1 MLTSIKEIGE
11 EYQKRFMSINRWPEI
26 VFAKAE
32 QDLLKHLP
40 MVEDVERSSIL
51 IRKDNSHAY
60 LPSQYILYAALIKEF
75 AEDLYAYIQKLQIL
89 KSSNLSSSAIYDLII
104 NRDSSNTILSS
115 LSAEEQSNFFDLF
128 GNDSIQALEAKS
140 ILSLN
145 KQGRKGLR
153 AESDFFTS
161 VILKVINVPDVSS
174 SLLGKLIYELCCAP
188 VVYQQLQHK
197 FLTKVPLLVKGS
209 VIGAF
214 ANAVLRFLWSYDKL
228 KKIQQLIRENDDPR
242 FLSIDDGKNKLTSV
256 FRTSATR
263 LTEADLKSG
272 DKLRFATS
280 PSFILEDK
288 LIYVSTEW
296 TSGTGSRLD
305 IDTLKTIVD
314 NFYPEF
320 VIDVTAGTFTLLPSN
335 GNGAELILN
344 SASGTS
350 IPKSFLLLAGIS
362 GTGKTQFVRRQA
374 ATTRPDLSNYQLMP
388 VRPDWHEPSDLLGYV
403 TRISGER
410 YVPTPFL
417 KFMVAA
423 WCDAVERVDTDK
435 IVLRPLD
442 DITTFWA
449 CLDEMNLAP
458 VEQYFADY
466 LAVLETRRWD
476 GDAYTCDALVH
487 PARLMENDATFPE
500 LQRSLG
506 LEGKD
511 TLWAYFLKHGIP
523 LPPNL
528 IVAGT
533 VNMDETTHGFSRKV
547 IDRAFT
553 IDFGEFFPNDF
564 DKFFT
569 PDRNPKTF
577 KFSRYSNATQADLA
591 SVPADVDGTK
601 SVSFLKEINEPLR
614 GTPFELAF
622 RAMNELLLAVK
633 CFAPADEEALEAVW
647 DDFLMTK
654 LLPRIEGDAE
664 KLRAD
669 GDRSLLTSLG
679 DKVKQLLTKSVGTD
693 TRPDLFKTD
702 ASGEAV
708 LVPVRSL
715 RKIQWMQER
724 LANNA
729 FTSFWP

>member
-1 MLTSIKEIGE
+1 MSFSDFCRDIEAQDEQKVSVDNTSVITFTNKNEKAFSIKTSVAIDFIEFLEISSGAV
-11 EYQKRFMSINRWPEI
+11 QAAWSGIDSR
-26 VFAKAE
+26 
-32 QDLLKHLP
+32 
-40 MVEDVERSSIL
+40 RSSFTQYEEKSYRAIFQA
-51 IRKDNSHAY
+51 AY
-60 LPSQYILYAALIKEF
+60 GIEGL
-75 AEDLYAYIQKLQIL
+75 D
-89 KSSNLSSSAIYDLII
+89 
-104 NRDSSNTILSS
+104 TISS
-115 LSAEEQSNFFDLF
+115 LSGSQTRQLTAVITKLICYLGKFDFEGLEVNTRF
-128 GNDSIQALEAKS
+128 DVNSVRAALAAKTETLENLDQPSTGKTLVNLEAQFKQWMIETGLTENTADKYSKGTGSFVNKVVKNGLVGFSGLFSISAVSKLDELNEYLKS
-140 ILSLN
+140 NQEWQESNRTGNRMYEAGIGKYRLFLITLS
-145 KQGRKGLR
+145 Q
-153 AESDFFTS
+153 
-161 VILKVINVPDVSS
+161 SS
-174 SLLGKLIYELCCAP
+174 SL
-188 VVYQQLQHK
+188 
-197 FLTKVPLLVKGS
+197 
-209 VIGAF
+209 
-214 ANAVLRFLWSYDKL
+214 
-228 KKIQQLIRENDDPR
+228 
-242 FLSIDDGKNKLTSV
+242 
-256 FRTSATR
+256 
-263 LTEADLKSG
+263 
-272 DKLRFATS
+272 
-280 PSFILEDK
+280 
-288 LIYVSTEW
+288 
-296 TSGTGSRLD
+296 
-305 IDTLKTIVD
+305 
-314 NFYPEF
+314 
-320 VIDVTAGTFTLLPSN
+320 
-335 GNGAELILN
+335 
-344 SASGTS
+344 
-350 IPKSFLLLAGIS
+350 PKPFLLLAGIS

-374 ATTRPDLSNYQLMP
+374 ATTRPDLSNYQLIP

-403 TRISGER
+403 SRIRSER

-442 DITTFWA
+442 EITTFWA

-476 GDAYTCDALVH
+476 AHAYTCDALVH
-487 PARLMENDATFPE
+487 PARLLEKDTSLPE
-500 LQRSLG
+500 LQKSLG
-506 LEGKD
+506 LEDKD
-511 TLWAYFLKHGIP
+511 ALWEYFLKHGIP

-547 IDRAFT
+547 IDRAST

-569 PDRNPKTF
+569 SDRNPKTL
-577 KFSRYSNATQADLA
+577 KFSPYSNATQADLLG
-591 SVPADVDGTK
+591 VPADVDGTK
-601 SVSFLKEINEPLR
+601 SVSFLREINEPLR

-622 RAMNELLLAVK
+622 RAMNELLLALK

-669 GDRSLLTSLG
+669 GDKSLLTGLG
-679 DKVKQLLTKSVGTD
+679 DKVKQLLTKTAAKG
-693 TRPDLFKTD
+693 TRPDLLTTD
-702 ASGEAV
+702 SSGGTV

>member
-1 MLTSIKEIGE
+1 MLTRIREIGE
-11 EYQKRFMSINRWPEI
+11 EYQRRFRAIDRWPEI
-26 VFAKAE
+26 VFSKAE
-32 QDLLKHLP
+32 RDLLKRLP
-40 MVEDVERSSIL
+40 MIDDVESSSIL
-51 IRKDNSHAY
+51 TRIGTGESHAY

-75 AEDLYAYIQKLQIL
+75 AEDLYAHTQTIQIL
-89 KSSNLSSSAIYDLII
+89 KSSGLSNSTIYDLII
-104 NRDSSNTILSS
+104 NRDSSNIVLSS
-115 LSAEEQSNFFDLF
+115 ISAEEQSNFFDLF
-128 GNDSIQALEAKS
+128 GRDPGHALNAKT
-140 ILSLN
+140 ILVDN
-145 KQGRKGLR
+145 KDGTKGLR
-153 AESDFFTS
+153 GDSDFFAS
-161 VILKVINVPDVSS
+161 VILKVINVPDASS
-174 SLLGKLIYELCCAP
+174 VLLGKLIYELCGEP
-188 VVYQQLQHK
+188 NVYQKLQNK
-197 FLTKVPLLVKGS
+197 FLTKVPLLVQES
-209 VIGAF
+209 VSGTF
-214 ANAVLRFLWSYDKL
+214 ANAVFRFLWSYDKL
-228 KKIQQLIRENDDPR
+228 KKIQQLIRENGDSR
-242 FLSIDDGKNKLTSV
+242 FLSIEDGKNRLTSV
-256 FRTSATR
+256 FRAATKR
-263 LTEADLKSG
+263 LTEADLI
-272 DKLRFATS
+272 RFATS
-280 PSFILEDK
+280 PSFTLEDK

-296 TSGTGSRLD
+296 TSGEESRLD
-305 IDTLKTIVD
+305 IDTLKTIVG

-320 VIDVTAGTFTLLPSN
+320 VIDVAAGHFKLRPSN
-335 GNGAELILN
+335 ANGAELILH
-344 SASGTS
+344 SAPGTS

-374 ATTRPDLSNYQLMP
+374 STTRPDLSNYQLMP

-403 TRISGER
+403 SRIRSER

-423 WCDAVERVDTDK
+423 WCDAVEKVDADK

-442 DITTFWA
+442 EITTFWA

-476 GDAYTCDALVH
+476 ADAYTCDALVH
-487 PARLMENDATFPE
+487 PARLLEKDTSLPE
-500 LQRSLG
+500 LQKSLG

-511 TLWAYFLKHGIP
+511 ALWEYFLEHGIP

-569 PDRNPKTF
+569 PDRNPKAL
-577 KFSRYSNATQADLA
+577 KFSRYSHASQADL
-591 SVPADVDGTK
+591 SGVPADFDGTK
-601 SVSFLKEINEPLR
+601 SVAFLKAINEPLR

-633 CFAPADEEALEAVW
+633 CFVPADEDALEAVW

-669 GDRSLLTSLG
+669 GDKSLLTVLG
-679 DKVKQLLTKSVGTD
+679 DKVKQLLPKSVGTD
-693 TRPDLFKTD
+693 TRPDLLRTD
-702 ASGEAV
+702 ASGGTV

>member
-1 MLTSIKEIGE
+1 MLARIKDIGE
-11 EYQKRFMSINRWPEI
+11 EYQKRFKAIDHWPEI
-26 VFAKAE
+26 VFAKAD
-32 QDLLKHLP
+32 QDLLKNLP
-40 MVEDVERSSIL
+40 IIEDVERSSIL
-51 IRKDNSHAY
+51 YRKDDLHAY

-75 AEDLYAYIQKLQIL
+75 ADDLYAHTQTIQSL
-89 KSSNLSSSAIYDLII
+89 KSSGQSNGAIYDLIA
-104 NRDSSNTILSS
+104 NRDSSNIVLSS
-115 LSAEEQSNFFDLF
+115 LSAEEQSSFFDLF
-128 GNDSIQALEAKS
+128 GNDDSHALKAKS
-140 ILSLN
+140 ILSLT
-145 KQGRKGLR
+145 KGIKGLR
-153 AESDFFTS
+153 GEGDFFAS
-161 VILKVINVPDVSS
+161 VILKVINVPDASS
-174 SLLGKLIYELCCAP
+174 NLLGKLIYELCCAP
-188 VVYQQLQHK
+188 DVYQQLQHK
-197 FLTKVPLLVKGS
+197 FLKKVPLIVQGS
-209 VIGAF
+209 VIGTF
-214 ANAVLRFLWSYDKL
+214 ANAVFRLLWSYDKL
-228 KKIQQLIRENDDPR
+228 KKIQMLIRENDDPR
-242 FLSIDDGKNKLTSV
+242 FLSIEDGKNKLSSV
-256 FRTSATR
+256 FRASATR
-263 LTEADLKSG
+263 LTGADLTSG
-272 DKLRFATS
+272 GKLRFATS
-280 PSFILEDK
+280 PSFTLGDK

-305 IDTLKTIVD
+305 LDTLKTIVD

-320 VIDVTAGTFTLLPSN
+320 ILDVTAGAFTLLPNN
-335 GNGAELILN
+335 GSSMESIQ
-344 SASGTS
+344 SPASGAS

-374 ATTRPDLSNYQLMP
+374 AATRPDLSNYQLIA

-403 TRISGER
+403 TRIDGER

-417 KFMVAA
+417 KFLVAA
-423 WCDAVERVDTDK
+423 WCDAFEKIDAGK

-442 DITTFWA
+442 EITTFWA

-476 GDAYTCDALVH
+476 GDSYTCDALVH
-487 PARLMENDATFPE
+487 PARVLEKDTSLLE
-500 LQRSLG
+500 LQKSLG

-511 TLWAYFLKHGIP
+511 ELWTHFLKNGIP

-564 DKFFT
+564 DKFFAA
-569 PDRNPKTF
+569 DRKPKSL

-591 SVPADVDGTK
+591 SVSADVNGAR
-601 SVSFLKEINEPLR
+601 SVAFLKAINEPLR

-633 CFAPADEEALEAVW
+633 CFAPADDETLEAVW

-669 GDRSLLTSLG
+669 GEKSLLMGLQ
-679 DKVKQLLTKSVGTD
+679 DKVAQLLAKSAAIG
-693 TRPDLFKTD
+693 TRPDLLQTD
-702 ASGEAV
+702 TLGGAV
-708 LVPVRSL
+708 QVPLRSL
-715 RKIQWMQER
+715 KKIKWMQER
-724 LANNA
+724 LINNA

>member
-1 MLTSIKEIGE
+1 MTLKNLSALVGTVQSAINILPFKDILLPADFKLKYSEFVMIETPDGYQSINWVLHTARILTSTNK
-11 EYQKRFMSINRWPEI
+11 SI
-26 VFAKAE
+26 
-32 QDLLKHLP
+32 
-40 MVEDVERSSIL
+40 
-51 IRKDNSHAY
+51 Y
-60 LPSQYILYAALIKEF
+60 LPNYWFYVASQLAPLI
-75 AEDLYAYIQKLQIL
+75 
-89 KSSNLSSSAIYDLII
+89 
-104 NRDSSNTILSS
+104 
-115 LSAEEQSNFFDLF
+115 
-128 GNDSIQALEAKS
+128 GALEEH
-140 ILSLN
+140 
-145 KQGRKGLR
+145 R
-153 AESDFFTS
+153 A
-161 VILKVINVPDVSS
+161 I
-174 SLLGKLIYELCCAP
+174 
-188 VVYQQLQHK
+188 
-197 FLTKVPLLVKGS
+197 
-209 VIGAF
+209 
-214 ANAVLRFLWSYDKL
+214 
-228 KKIQQLIRENDDPR
+228 
-242 FLSIDDGKNKLTSV
+242 FLSIFSESTDDKKAIAKSLKEPSAVTVAFDARIASFFSDPSYSPEEMSYFKEFVSNYSAWGGGKTIDRNDYYVSPLMNAGNLLAETQAAVAEIASQL
-256 FRTSATR
+256 ATKPELWSLIR
-263 LTEADLKSG
+263 DQVVAMNVRSTGSEINS
-272 DKLRFATS
+272 LRFS
-280 PSFILEDK
+280 SFFIAGQTIL
-288 LIYVSTEW
+288 
-296 TSGTGSRLD
+296 
-305 IDTLKTIVD
+305 
-314 NFYPEF
+314 
-320 VIDVTAGTFTLLPSN
+320 
-335 GNGAELILN
+335 
-344 SASGTS
+344 
-350 IPKSFLLLAGIS
+350 PKPFLLLAGIS

-374 ATTRPDLSNYQLMP
+374 AATRPDLSNYQLIP

-423 WCDAVERVDTDK
+423 WCDAFEKIDSDK

-442 DITTFWA
+442 EITTFWA

-476 GDAYTCDALVH
+476 GNTYTCDALVH
-487 PARLMENDATFPE
+487 PARLLEKDTSLPD
-500 LQRSLG
+500 LQKSLG

-511 TLWAYFLKHGIP
+511 ELWTHFLKHGIP

-569 PDRNPKTF
+569 PDRKPKSL

-591 SVPADVDGTK
+591 DVPADINGAK
-601 SVSFLKEINEPLR
+601 SVAFLKAINEPLR

-633 CFAPADEEALEAVW
+633 CFAPADEETLEAVW

-669 GDRSLLTSLG
+669 GDKSLLTGVG
-679 DKVKQLLTKSVGTD
+679 DKVTQLLTKTAATGTRLDLLKTD
-693 TRPDLFKTD
+693 T
-702 ASGEAV
+702 SGGAV
-708 LVPVRSL
+708 RVPVRSL
-715 RKIQWMQER
+715 KKIEWMQDR

>member
-1 MLTSIKEIGE
+1 MSFLDFCRDIEARDGQEVSVDNTSVITFTNKNKKAFSIKTSVAVDFI
-11 EYQKRFMSINRWPEI
+11 RFLEN
-26 VFAKAE
+26 
-32 QDLLKHLP
+32 
-40 MVEDVERSSIL
+40 SSGTV
-51 IRKDNSHAY
+51 
-60 LPSQYILYAALIKEF
+60 QAAWNGVHSK
-75 AEDLYAYIQKLQIL
+75 
-89 KSSNLSSSAIYDLII
+89 KSSFTQYEEKSYRAIFSATHDTAGLE
-104 NRDSSNTILSS
+104 TISS
-115 LSAEEQSNFFDLF
+115 LSGSQTHQLTTVITKLICYLGKFEFQGIDTNTRFDVNSVRAALAANTATLEELYQSGIGKTRVNLEIRFKQWMIKTGLAEVTADKYSKQTGFFVTKVVKNDLVGFSGLFAISTVAKLDELNEYLKSNEEWQESNRI
-128 GNDSIQALEAKS
+128 GNRMYENGISKYRAFLIT
-140 ILSLN
+140 LS
-145 KQGRKGLR
+145 Q
-153 AESDFFTS
+153 
-161 VILKVINVPDVSS
+161 SS
-174 SLLGKLIYELCCAP
+174 SL
-188 VVYQQLQHK
+188 
-197 FLTKVPLLVKGS
+197 
-209 VIGAF
+209 
-214 ANAVLRFLWSYDKL
+214 
-228 KKIQQLIRENDDPR
+228 
-242 FLSIDDGKNKLTSV
+242 
-256 FRTSATR
+256 
-263 LTEADLKSG
+263 
-272 DKLRFATS
+272 
-280 PSFILEDK
+280 
-288 LIYVSTEW
+288 
-296 TSGTGSRLD
+296 
-305 IDTLKTIVD
+305 
-314 NFYPEF
+314 
-320 VIDVTAGTFTLLPSN
+320 
-335 GNGAELILN
+335 
-344 SASGTS
+344 
-350 IPKSFLLLAGIS
+350 PKPFLLLAGIS
-362 GTGKTQFVRRQA
+362 GTGKTQFIRRQA

-423 WCDAVERVDTDK
+423 WCDAVERVDTAK

-442 DITTFWA
+442 EITTFWA

-487 PARLMENDATFPE
+487 PTRLLEKDTSLPE
-500 LQRSLG
+500 LQKSLG
-506 LEGKD
+506 LEGED
-511 TLWAYFLKHGIP
+511 ALWGYFLKHGIP

-553 IDFGEFFPNDF
+553 IDFNEFFPNDF
-564 DKFFT
+564 DKFFA
-569 PDRNPKTF
+569 PDRNAKTL
-577 KFSRYSNATQADLA
+577 KFSSYSDASQADLA
-591 SVPADVDGTK
+591 SVPADLDGTK
-601 SVSFLKEINEPLR
+601 SVAFLKAINEPLR

-633 CFAPADEEALEAVW
+633 CFAPADEDTLEAVW

-679 DKVKQLLTKSVGTD
+679 DKVKQLLTKSVGAD
-693 TRPDLFKTD
+693 TRPDLLRTD
-702 ASGEAV
+702 ASGGTV

>member
-1 MLTSIKEIGE
+1 MLTRIKDIGE
-11 EYQKRFMSINRWPEI
+11 EYQKRFKAIDRWPEI
-26 VFAKAE
+26 VFAKAD
-32 QDLLKHLP
+32 QGLLKNLP
-40 MVEDVERSSIL
+40 MIEDVERSSIL
-51 IRKDNSHAY
+51 IRKDDSHAY

-75 AEDLYAYIQKLQIL
+75 AQDLYAHTQTIQSL
-89 KSSNLSSSAIYDLII
+89 KSSGLSNGAIYDLIT
-104 NRDSSNTILSS
+104 NRDPNNLALSS
-115 LSAEEQSNFFDLF
+115 LNPEEQSNFFDLF
-128 GNDSIQALEAKS
+128 GNDDSQALTAKT
-140 ILSLN
+140 ILSL
-145 KQGRKGLR
+145 KDGRKGLR
-153 AESDFFTS
+153 GEGDFFTS

-174 SLLGKLIYELCCAP
+174 SLLGKLIYELCASP
-188 VVYQQLQHK
+188 DVYQQLQHK
-197 FLTKVPLLVKGS
+197 FLAKVPLLVHGT

-214 ANAVLRFLWSYDKL
+214 ANAVFRFLWSYDKL
-228 KKIQQLIRENDDPR
+228 NKIRLLIKENDDPR
-242 FLSIDDGKNKLTSV
+242 FLSIEDDKNKLTSV
-256 FRTSATR
+256 FRASTTR

-272 DKLRFATS
+272 EKLRFAIS
-280 PSFILEDK
+280 PSFTLEDK
-288 LIYVSTEW
+288 LIYISTEW
-296 TSGTGSRLD
+296 TAGTGSRLD

-320 VIDVTAGTFTLLPSN
+320 LLVVTAGTFKLLPSKVS
-335 GNGAELILN
+335 GKELFLDP
-344 SASGTS
+344 ASVVS

-362 GTGKTQFVRRQA
+362 GTGKTQFIRRQA
-374 ATTRPDLSNYQLMP
+374 AATRPDLSNYQLIA

-403 TRISGER
+403 TRIDGER

-417 KFMVAA
+417 KFLIAA
-423 WCDAVERVDTDK
+423 WCDAFEK
-435 IVLRPLD
+435 IDAGEILLRPLD
-442 DITTFWA
+442 EISTFWA

-476 GDAYTCDALVH
+476 GDSYTCDALVH
-487 PARLMENDATFPE
+487 PARLLENDTSLPE
-500 LQRSLG
+500 LRKSLG
-506 LEGKD
+506 LDGKD
-511 TLWAYFLKHGIP
+511 ELWTHFLEHGIP

-564 DKFFT
+564 DKFFS
-569 PDRNPKTF
+569 PDRKPKSLR
-577 KFSRYSNATQADLA
+577 FSRYSNATQADLV
-591 SVPADVDGTK
+591 SVAADVNGAR
-601 SVSFLKEINEPLR
+601 SVAFLKAINEPLR

-633 CFAPADEEALEAVW
+633 CFAPADEETLEAVW

-669 GDRSLLTSLG
+669 GERSLLTGLQ
-679 DKVKQLLTKSVGTD
+679 DKVAQLLAKSAATG
-693 TRPDLFKTD
+693 TRPDLLQAD
-702 ASGEAV
+702 VSGATV
-708 LVPVRSL
+708 QVPLRSL
-715 RKIQWMQER
+715 KKIKWMQER
-724 LANNA
+724 LTNNA

>member
-1 MLTSIKEIGE
+1 MLTRIKDIGE
-11 EYQKRFMSINRWPEI
+11 EYQKRFKAIDHWPEI
-26 VFAKAE
+26 VFTKAD

-40 MVEDVERSSIL
+40 MIKDVERSSIL
-51 IRKDNSHAY
+51 IRIDDSHAY

-75 AEDLYAYIQKLQIL
+75 AEDLYAHTQTIQSL
-89 KSSNLSSSAIYDLII
+89 KSNGLSNSAIYDLIT
-104 NRDSSNTILSS
+104 NRDSSNIVLSS

-128 GNDSIQALEAKS
+128 GNDPSQALTAKS
-140 ILSLN
+140 ILSL
-145 KQGRKGLR
+145 KDGRKGLR
-153 AESDFFTS
+153 GDFFAS
-161 VILKVINVPDVSS
+161 VILKVINVPDASS
-174 SLLGKLIYELCCAP
+174 GLLGKLIYELCDEP
-188 VVYQQLQHK
+188 DVYQQLQHK
-197 FLTKVPLLVKGS
+197 FLTKVPLLVQGS
-209 VIGAF
+209 VIGTF
-214 ANAVLRFLWSYDKL
+214 ANAVFRFLWSYDKL
-228 KKIQQLIRENDDPR
+228 KKIQLLIRENEDPR
-242 FLSIDDGKNKLTSV
+242 FLSIEDGKNKLSSV
-256 FRTSATR
+256 FRTSTTR
-263 LTEADLKSG
+263 LTEADLTSG

-280 PSFILEDK
+280 PSFTLEDK

-305 IDTLKTIVD
+305 LDNLKTIV
-314 NFYPEF
+314 NKFYPEF
-320 VIDVTAGTFTLLPSN
+320 VLDVTANNFTLLPTN
-335 GNGAELILN
+335 GNGMKLIL
-344 SASGTS
+344 SPASGTS
-350 IPKSFLLLAGIS
+350 IPKPFLLLAGIS
-362 GTGKTQFVRRQA
+362 GTGKTLFVRRQA
-374 ATTRPDLSNYQLMP
+374 DIKITDQNNYELIP

-403 TRISGER
+403 TRIKDER

-417 KFMVAA
+417 MFMVAA
-423 WCDAVERVDTDK
+423 WCDAFERVDTGK

-442 DITTFWA
+442 EITTFWA

-476 GDAYTCDALVH
+476 GDSYTCDALVH
-487 PARLMENDATFPE
+487 PALLLEKDTSLPE
-500 LQRSLG
+500 LQKRLG
-506 LEGKD
+506 LEGND
-511 TLWAYFLKHGIP
+511 ELWTHFLKHGIP

-564 DKFFT
+564 DKFFI
-569 PDRNPKTF
+569 PDRKPKSL
-577 KFSRYSNATQADLA
+577 KFSRYSNATQADLG
-591 SVPADVDGTK
+591 SVAADVNGTR
-601 SVSFLKEINEPLR
+601 SVEFLKAINEPLR

-633 CFAPADEEALEAVW
+633 CFAPADEETLEAVW

-669 GDRSLLTSLG
+669 GEKSLLTGLQ
-679 DKVKQLLTKSVGTD
+679 DKVAQLLPKTAAKG
-693 TRPDLFKTD
+693 TRPDLLQTD
-702 ASGEAV
+702 TSGGAV
-708 LVPVRSL
+708 QVPLRSL
-715 RKIQWMQER
+715 KKIKWMQER
-724 LANNA
+724 LTNNA

>member
-1 MLTSIKEIGE
+1 MLTRIKEIGE
-11 EYQKRFMSINRWPEI
+11 EYQKRFKAINHWPEI
-26 VFAKAE
+26 ILEKE
-32 QDLLKHLP
+32 DQDLLKRLP
-40 MVEDVERSSIL
+40 MIADVQRSSIL
-51 IRKDNSHAY
+51 IRSDDSHAY

-75 AEDLYAYIQKLQIL
+75 AEDLYAYNQIIQNL
-89 KSSNLSSSAIYDLII
+89 KSSELSNSAIFDLIN
-104 NRDSSNTILSS
+104 NRDSSNTVFSS

-128 GNDSIQALEAKS
+128 GNDPSQALGAKS

-145 KQGRKGLR
+145 NGKKGLR
-153 AESDFFTS
+153 GDFFFS
-161 VILKVINVPDVSS
+161 VILKVINVPDASS
-174 SLLGKLIYELCCAP
+174 GLLGKLIYELCCEP
-188 VVYQQLQHK
+188 DVYYQLQHK
-197 FLTKVPLLVKGS
+197 FLTKVPLLVQGS

-214 ANAVLRFLWSYDKL
+214 ANAVFRFLWSYDKL
-228 KKIQQLIRENDDPR
+228 KKIKQLIRENDDTR
-242 FLSIDDGKNKLTSV
+242 FLSIEDGKNKLTSV
-256 FRTSATR
+256 FRSSATR
-263 LTEADLKSG
+263 LNEIDLKSG
-272 DKLRFATS
+272 EKLRFAPS
-280 PSFILEDK
+280 PSFTLDDK
-288 LIYVSTEW
+288 LIYISTEW

-305 IDTLKTIVD
+305 IDTLKSIVE
-314 NFYPEF
+314 NHYPEF
-320 VIDVTAGTFTLLPSN
+320 AIDVAEGTFTLLPSDVS
-335 GNGAELILN
+335 GAELILH
-344 SASGTS
+344 SAESTS

-362 GTGKTQFVRRQA
+362 GTGKTQFIRRQA
-374 ATTRPDLSNYQLMP
+374 ATTRPDLSNYQLIP

-403 TRISGER
+403 SRISGER

-417 KFMVAA
+417 KFMVSA

-435 IVLRPLD
+435 IVLRPID

-458 VEQYFADY
+458 VEQYFSDY

-487 PARLMENDATFPE
+487 PARLMEKNVTLPE
-500 LQRSLG
+500 LQKSLG

-511 TLWAYFLKHGIP
+511 ALWAHFLKHGIP

-564 DKFFT
+564 DKFFA
-569 PDRNPKTF
+569 PDRKPITL
-577 KFSRYSNATQADLA
+577 KFSRYSNANQADLA
-591 SVPADVDGTK
+591 GVPADVDGTK

-647 DDFLMTK
+647 DDFLMSK

-669 GDRSLLTSLG
+669 GDKSLLTGLG
-679 DKVKQLLTKSVGTD
+679 DKVKQLLTKTIATG
-693 TRPDLFKTD
+693 TRPDLLNTD
-702 ASGEAV
+702 ASGATV

-715 RKIQWMQER
+715 KKIQWMQDR
-724 LANNA
+724 LTNNA

>member
-1 MLTSIKEIGE
+1 MSFIDFCRDIEAQDE
-11 EYQKRFMSINRWPEI
+11 QKVS
-26 VFAKAE
+26 V
-32 QDLLKHLP
+32 
-40 MVEDVERSSIL
+40 
-51 IRKDNSHAY
+51 DN
-60 LPSQYILYAALIKEF
+60 
-75 AEDLYAYIQKLQIL
+75 
-89 KSSNLSSSAIYDLII
+89 
-104 NRDSSNTILSS
+104 
-115 LSAEEQSNFFDLF
+115 
-128 GNDSIQALEAKS
+128 
-140 ILSLN
+140 
-145 KQGRKGLR
+145 
-153 AESDFFTS
+153 TS
-161 VILKVINVPDVSS
+161 VITFTNNNKKAFSIKTYVAIDFIRFLENSSEAVQAAWSGIGSRKSSFTQYEEKSYRAIYSAALGTAGLDTITTLSASQTHQLTAIITKLICYLGKFDFEGIDVNTRFDVNSVRVALAATAETLENLDQPGIGITPVDLETRFKQWMIETGLTENTADKYSKQTGSFVKKVVKNQLVGFSGLFSISTVTKLDELDEYLKNNQEWQESNRNGNRMYEAGIGKYRAFLITLSQS
-174 SLLGKLIYELCCAP
+174 SLL
-188 VVYQQLQHK
+188 
-197 FLTKVPLLVKGS
+197 
-209 VIGAF
+209 
-214 ANAVLRFLWSYDKL
+214 
-228 KKIQQLIRENDDPR
+228 
-242 FLSIDDGKNKLTSV
+242 
-256 FRTSATR
+256 
-263 LTEADLKSG
+263 
-272 DKLRFATS
+272 
-280 PSFILEDK
+280 
-288 LIYVSTEW
+288 
-296 TSGTGSRLD
+296 
-305 IDTLKTIVD
+305 
-314 NFYPEF
+314 
-320 VIDVTAGTFTLLPSN
+320 
-335 GNGAELILN
+335 
-344 SASGTS
+344 
-350 IPKSFLLLAGIS
+350 PKPFLLLAGIS
-362 GTGKTQFVRRQA
+362 GTGKTQFIRRQA

-403 TRISGER
+403 TRINGER

-435 IVLRPLD
+435 IELRPLD
-442 DITTFWA
+442 EITTFWA

-466 LAVLETRRWD
+466 LAVLETRRWE
-476 GDAYTCDALVH
+476 GNAYTCDALVH
-487 PARLMENDATFPE
+487 PARLMEKNTSLLE
-500 LQRSLG
+500 LQKSLG

-511 TLWAYFLKHGIP
+511 ALWEHFLKHGIP

-553 IDFGEFFPNDF
+553 IDFNEFFPNDF

-569 PDRNPKTF
+569 PDSNPKTL
-577 KFSRYSNATQADLA
+577 KFSRYSDASQADLA
-591 SVPADVDGTK
+591 SVPADLDGTK
-601 SVSFLKEINEPLR
+601 SVAFLKAINEPLR

-693 TRPDLFKTD
+693 TRPDLLRTN
-702 ASGEAV
+702 ASGGTV

-724 LANNA
+724 LVNNA